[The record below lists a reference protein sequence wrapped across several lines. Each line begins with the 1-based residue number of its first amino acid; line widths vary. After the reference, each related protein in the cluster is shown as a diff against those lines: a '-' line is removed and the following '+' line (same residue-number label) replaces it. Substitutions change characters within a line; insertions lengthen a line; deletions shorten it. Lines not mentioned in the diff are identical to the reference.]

1 MKRLRIR
8 LEKRLKELSD
18 HWVYT
23 GLKINSNINFL
34 WVTGMRD
41 HSHRLIE
48 VKGDSRRNYYI
59 SDCPIKILEEI
70 IKVLE
75 ERLKNE
81 TNLSKK
87 A

>member
-18 HWVYT
+18 HWIYT

-34 WVTGMRD
+34 WVTGLRN
-41 HSHRLIE
+41 HRLIE
-48 VKGDSRRNYYI
+48 VKEDIRRNYDVC
-59 SDCPIKILEEI
+59 DCPIKILEEI
-70 IKVLE
+70 VKVLE

-81 TNLSKK
+81 TDLSKK

>member
-34 WVTGMRD
+34 WVTGRIE
-41 HSHRLIE
+41 HRLIE
-48 VKGDSRRNYYI
+48 VKRDPRKIYYI
-59 SDCPIKILEEI
+59 SDCPIKILKEI

-75 ERLKNE
+75 KRLKNE
-81 TNLSKK
+81 TDLSKK